1 MVNKW
6 DILDLSYIG
15 QFQKISI
22 PSHGRLP
29 CFNPPPCLQKFQ
41 NALPPPPCPQ
51 NSIIVN
57 PPPVQNFC
65 FFFKYIFDLV
75 SALQTN
81 ECEFMPPQDC
91 DLAAPGDKLYSSA
104 TSNDKKNLML
114 MAGYANSFLSLNLA
128 IKINTPYG
136 SFTPLCFLVFFWR
149 LQSKITQTVKI
160 FRRAKYCRVFEL
172 SSLRPFICHVV
183 RTKSVLNP

>member
-1 MVNKW
+1 M
-6 DILDLSYIG
+6 LDLSYIG

-41 NALPPPPCPQ
+41 NALPPPMPSKFH
-51 NSIIVN
+51 NRE
-57 PPPVQNFC
+57 PPLPFRISVFVL
-65 FFFKYIFDLV
+65 KYIFDLA
-75 SALQTN
+75 SALRTN

-114 MAGYANSFLSLNLA
+114 VAGYANSFLSLNLA
-128 IKINTPYG
+128 IKINTTYG
-136 SFTPLCFLVFFWR
+136 SFTPLCFLVFF
-149 LQSKITQTVKI
+149 
-160 FRRAKYCRVFEL
+160 
-172 SSLRPFICHVV
+172 
-183 RTKSVLNP
+183 